1 MKIGYPCINLRIG
14 CRSDRTFR
22 LKSWSRERFR
32 ETVAN
37 NLRCLRQIL
46 EFNAGNNILFFRIT
60 SDLIPFASHPVCD
73 VAWQH
78 EYADEFSKIGE
89 FICDHS
95 MRISMHPD
103 QFIVLNTQRDDVLE
117 RSVRELEYHADV
129 LDLLGLDTTA
139 KIQLHIGGAYGDKES
154 AINRFIERYEM
165 LEKRIRQRLVIE
177 NDDTIYTLED
187 CLRVNRETGVPVLF
201 DTLHHS
207 LNPSKWEVHDAVRL
221 AGETWDPKDG
231 ILMVDYS
238 THLPGGSRRR
248 HADTIEITHFLS
260 FLEVTRPYDFDIMLE
275 IKDKEA
281 SAISAVAEAGSDP
294 RFIIP

>member
-22 LKSWSRERFR
+22 LKSWSPERFR
-32 ETVAN
+32 ETVGN
-37 NLRCLRQIL
+37 NLWCLKRIL
-46 EFNAGNNILFFRIT
+46 EFNASNNILFFRIS

-73 VAWQH
+73 VAWH
-78 EYADEFSKIGE
+78 DEYADEFSTIGM
-89 FICDHS
+89 FIRDHS

-103 QFIVLNTQRDDVLE
+103 QFIVLNTPRDDVLE
-117 RSVRELEYHADV
+117 RSIRELEYHADV
-129 LDLLGLDTTA
+129 LDLLGMDATA

-154 AINRFIERYEM
+154 AITCFIERYEA
-165 LEKRIRQRLVIE
+165 LDQRIRRRLVIE

-187 CLRVNRETGVPVLF
+187 CLRVHSRTGVPVLF

-207 LNPSKWEVHDAVRL
+207 LNPSGMTVPDAVRL
-221 AGETWDPKDG
+221 AGETWGRKDG

-248 HADTIEITHFLS
+248 HANTIEILHFIS
-260 FLEVTRPYDFDIMLE
+260 FLDETSPYDFDIMLE

-281 SAISAVAEAGSDP
+281 SAITAIAGAVSDP
-294 RFIIP
+294 RFFIP